1 MSAHLPW
8 SRGKSHQSES
18 EFHGDENEV
27 HATTGPNG
35 LATLADPNNATV
47 EYVRLYFNMPST
59 NANVRLLV

>member
-1 MSAHLPW
+1 
-8 SRGKSHQSES
+8 
-18 EFHGDENEV
+18 V

-35 LATLADPNNATV
+35 LATLADLNNATV